1 MSRYYCPFC
10 TSSYQLYETRHDG
23 VLICAKCGDPLM
35 KKPVINS
42 RKFFALFLSSAFL
55 APLVIMIVFVIKDIT
70 NKQTF
75 KNMENVVL
83 MTFN

>member
-10 TSSYQLYETRHDG
+10 SSSYQLYETRSDG
-23 VLICAKCGDPLM
+23 VLICGQCGDPLT
-35 KKPVINS
+35 KKPVINL
-42 RKFFALFLSSAFL
+42 RKFFALLLSSAFVV
-55 APLVIMIVFVIKDIT
+55 PLVIMIVFVIKDIT
-70 NKQTF
+70 NKETF